1 MALNNTKSEL
11 YSDDDLFNAEEDK
24 DEDYNPSKQKKSKI
38 IRKKNEHKV
47 KQVPARRKQQLKAK
61 KILRRSKELASASKK
76 MQVNHVSHDLEFLR
90 LMNTNA
96 DAEYRQTTVNHT
108 NNENVYNIC
117 NNKNDQNA
125 EILEHH
131 ANEYENMF
139 FEIDSISSIETIPK
153 EVNAQNEN
161 MPMNGIEQIIH
172 FLRDTE
178 VKTDKQFQ
186 MLNEMFYKQNC
197 TIVALQKQIARL
209 EVKLNY
215 TKLPATV
222 VECEANNI
230 IENSYI
236 KTLRSKGLPVKDVES
251 LDSFEKDLATENYA
265 NEIVSFDKNIFIIVF
280 S

>member
-1 MALNNTKSEL
+1 MALDNTKSEL
-11 YSDDDLFNAEEDK
+11 YSDDDPFNAEEDK
-24 DEDYNPSKQKKSKI
+24 DEDYNPLKQKKSKI

-47 KQVPARRKQQLKAK
+47 KQVPARKKQQLKAK
-61 KILRRSKELASASKK
+61 KILRRSKELANASKK
-76 MQVNHVSHDLEFLR
+76 KQVNHVSHDLEFLR

-96 DAEYRQTTVNHT
+96 DAEYRHTTVNHT
-108 NNENVYNIC
+108 NNENIYNTC

-131 ANEYENMF
+131 GNEYDNMF

-161 MPMNGIEQIIH
+161 MQMNGIEQIIH

-186 MLNEMFYKQNC
+186 MLNELFYKQNC